1 MPDPARIVVADDS
14 PTIRAVLSS
23 ALRQVGYDVHE
34 AHDGEQALA
43 RIRELRPQLALLDI
57 EMPGMDGREVLRRA
71 KEDPET
77 AGVPI
82 IFLTARVEA
91 ADVVSSL
98 EEGAY
103 DYLRKPVEQ
112 SELIARVHAALRTKG
127 LEDELLRRNEELDR
141 LASTDHLTGVYNRR
155 VMGAELTRLV
165 ARAKRH
171 ERPFSVVV
179 LDVDHFKAVND
190 THGHEAGDAVLV
202 TLTRRV
208 AARLR
213 ADDLVGRWGG
223 EEFLVLAPETDL
235 DGAVAL
241 AEDLREAVGAGPV
254 EAAGTAIPVTV
265 SAGVA
270 MWADETEAEIVG
282 RADAA
287 LYEAKAQGRNRVCAA
302 ATPGSAAEMP
312 APAMITR
319 RPRIRA
325 FLQ

>member
-1 MPDPARIVVADDS
+1 MAEPICIVVADDS
-14 PTIRAVLSS
+14 PTIRAVLCSG
-23 ALRQVGYDVHE
+23 LRQAGYDVRE
-34 AHDGEQALA
+34 AADGEQALE

-71 KEDPET
+71 KQDPET
-77 AGVPI
+77 ARIPI

-98 EEGAY
+98 AEGAY

-112 SELIARVHAALRTKG
+112 TELIARVHAALRTKQ

-155 VMGAELTRLV
+155 VMGEELTRQV

-171 ERPFSVVV
+171 GRPFAVVV

-208 AARLR
+208 QTRLR
-213 ADDLVGRWGG
+213 AGDLIGRWGG
-223 EEFLVLAPETDL
+223 EEFLVVAPEIGL
-235 DGAVAL
+235 DGAMTL
-241 AEDLREAVGAGPV
+241 AEDLRATVAAEPV
-254 EAAGTAIPVTV
+254 EASGTTIDVTV

-270 MWADETEAEIVG
+270 TWADETEAEIVG
-282 RADAA
+282 RADTA
-287 LYEAKAQGRNRVCAA
+287 LYEAKAAGRNRVCAA
-302 ATPGSAAEMP
+302 
-312 APAMITR
+312 
-319 RPRIRA
+319 
-325 FLQ
+325 Q